1 MQPGCATIRRVSRK
15 RFDDMPC
22 SIAQALNLV
31 GDWWTLLV
39 IREAFLGVRRF
50 ADFRDHLG
58 IARNI
63 LSDRL
68 RKLVAADILAK
79 QPKRTADGYE
89 YRLTEKGRDL
99 WAVLTALRLWGDKWI
114 SGAGHEPVIVRERD
128 HGAVVTQL
136 LPADAAG
143 NVLDRLRLV
152 ALPGPGT
159 SAEDA
164 ARYRVRP
171 EDRAQLVPRI
181 STLRAQNLDATRSAV
196 RRGRRARR

>member
-1 MQPGCATIRRVSRK
+1 MSRK

-22 SIAQALNLV
+22 SIARALDLV

-68 RKLVAADILAK
+68 RRLVAEDIFSKEAK
-79 QPKRTADGYE
+79 SAPDRGHE

-114 SGAGHEPVIVRERD
+114 YGAGNEPVIFRD
-128 HGAVVTQL
+128 RDRGAAVMQL
-136 LPADAAG
+136 LPADAEG
-143 NVLDRLRLV
+143 NALDARRLV
-152 ALPGPGT
+152 AIPGPGT
-159 SAEDA
+159 SPAVVERYRASA
-164 ARYRVRP
+164 ARRP
-171 EDRAQLVPRI
+171 RA
-181 STLRAQNLDATRSAV
+181 
-196 RRGRRARR
+196 